1 MFYII
6 ALKTWGI
13 VPWINIWVSRL
24 DGFVPEHHL
33 CFAGQ
38 GFHGRKRLWTGTGS
52 STVGA
57 GALVLWRSGDPGG
70 SPQLLLSWWRSCKS
84 CTDGNGFCN
93 GSIKW
98 SSSMFNSFKSSTY
111 FSAQPGVPKIE
122 LSMQFH
128 IPGTRLA
135 SAWIVQKHPNSSHK
149 PHSTVRP
156 QRAPRRPSRHVRD
169 GHGECRP
176 LWYAT
181 GRHHD
186 AARIIRWV
194 GASDQKRMTW
204 MSTNQYLAIIC
215 MYVYIYMYIYICI
228 YICIYIYLHIRNIYG
243 SPQIKWMRLEYRIE
257 HPDDF
262 WQFQRWF
269 LWCDWPQ
276 TQFFGKKHL
285 KHLRMLHFHEFQLY
299 LYQRR

>member
-6 ALKTWGI
+6 ALKTLGI
-13 VPWINIWVSRL
+13 VPFLIWDSA
-24 DGFVPEHHL
+24 
-33 CFAGQ
+33 AGR

-84 CTDGNGFCN
+84 CTDCNGFCN
-93 GSIKW
+93 DGSIKW

-122 LSMQFH
+122 LSMQFR

-156 QRAPRRPSRHVRD
+156 QRAPRWPSRHLRD

-215 MYVYIYMYIYICI
+215 MYV
-228 YICIYIYLHIRNIYG
+228 
-243 SPQIKWMRLEYRIE
+243 
-257 HPDDF
+257 
-262 WQFQRWF
+262 
-269 LWCDWPQ
+269 
-276 TQFFGKKHL
+276 
-285 KHLRMLHFHEFQLY
+285 
-299 LYQRR
+299 